1 MLEKCKFENGSST
14 LCIRKDRRNVHLYA
28 NIRVSH
34 EHICGAETVERP
46 TDASSRIF
54 SSTREPEDFI
64 GHTREAA
71 KPSAALPQKQRPSI
85 LDRLRTRRRKFHV
98 AESGAL
104 TVRWIDTGR
113 NQP

>member
-1 MLEKCKFENGSST
+1 MQIFAYLTNTFT
-14 LCIRKDRRNVHLYA
+14 VRKPLNVQRMH
-28 NIRVSH
+28 RH
-34 EHICGAETVERP
+34 EY
-46 TDASSRIF
+46 